1 MAQAK
6 ERVAELHA
14 KGMTEARLYGTNDLD
29 GVGGT
34 GSVFLRFVRAA
45 SSV

>member
-14 KGMTEARLYGTNDLD
+14 KGMTEARLYGADDLD
-29 GVGGT
+29 GVGST
-34 GSVFLRFVRAA
+34 G
-45 SSV
+45 